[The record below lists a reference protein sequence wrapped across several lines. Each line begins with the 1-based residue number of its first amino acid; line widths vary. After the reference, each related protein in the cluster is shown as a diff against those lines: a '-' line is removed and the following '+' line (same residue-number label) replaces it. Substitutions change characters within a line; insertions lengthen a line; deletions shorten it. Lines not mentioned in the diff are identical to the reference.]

1 MWSAGRGAG
10 EDLWVIHSPT
20 SNPLFA
26 MRNFLL
32 TLTLLL
38 SLSAVLALGGIHSH
52 TSIKAGQQFVLGGQ
66 QRGAFRVK
74 ARNSGPVPLGVAE
87 RRADGILQER
97 GRLEPGQRAELA
109 FAAGSAALVRNLG
122 DRQAEIDV
130 VISGDASFGMGMT
143 YEALKK

>member
-1 MWSAGRGAG
+1 
-10 EDLWVIHSPT
+10 
-20 SNPLFA
+20 

-38 SLSAVLALGGIHSH
+38 PLSAVLALGDIHSV
-52 TSIKAGQQFVLGGQ
+52 TTIKVGQQFVLGGQ

-74 ARNSGPVPLGVAE
+74 ARNSGPVPVSVAE
-87 RRADGILQER
+87 RRADGALTER

-122 DRQAEIDV
+122 ERDAELTVD
-130 VISGDASFGMGMT
+130 ISGDASFKMGMG
-143 YEALKK
+143 YEGLKK